1 MSGIIAQN
9 SGRHTGLV
17 KASSAGGTWNLI
29 ETLTSDGSDAD
40 LSFTSGIDD
49 TYDEYVFKIINM
61 HPETNDVTFGF
72 QGNAA
77 GGSGYNETIT
87 SSWLVAY
94 HDEADSSTS
103 LEYNTGN
110 DQSQGTAFQILQ
122 DACGNDNDQ
131 SLSGY
136 LHLYNPS
143 STTFVKSFIARC
155 QRSHQGDYT
164 GDAFASG
171 YFNTT
176 SAIDEIQFKYSSDEI
191 QGGSISLYGI
201 S

>member
-9 SGRHTGLV
+9 TLLSSGLI
-17 KASSAGGTWNLI
+17 KSPEGGGAWNLI
-29 ETLTSDGSDAD
+29 SKATASSSATID
-40 LSFTSGIDD
+40 FTSGIDS
-49 TYDEYVFKIINM
+49 TYREYLFTFKNI
-61 HPETNDVTFGF
+61 HPQTDDVTFGF

-87 SSWLVAY
+87 STWFVAY
-94 HDEADSSTS
+94 HDEADSATS

-110 DQSQGTAFQILQ
+110 DQDQGTAFQILQ

-136 LHLYNPS
+136 LHLFNPS
-143 STTFVKSFIARC
+143 STTFVKQFIARC
-155 QRSHQGDYT
+155 NRSHQGDYT
-164 GDAFASG
+164 GDAFAAG

-176 SAIDEIQFKYSSDEI
+176 SAIDDIQFKFSSGNVDAGDI
-191 QGGSISLYGI
+191 CLYGLTT
-201 S
+201 